1 MQIPNRDLQKYLMA
15 ESAAL
20 RESPGILS
28 RAIRAWFKWSWVEP
42 LTGRNRDRWALQRAA
57 GSR

>member
-1 MQIPNRDLQKYLMA
+1 MRIPKWDLQKYLMA

-20 RESPGILS
+20 RVSSGILS
-28 RAIRAWFKWSWVEP
+28 RAIRAWFTWSWVEQ
-42 LTGRNRDRWALQRAA
+42 LTGCSRDRWALQIAA